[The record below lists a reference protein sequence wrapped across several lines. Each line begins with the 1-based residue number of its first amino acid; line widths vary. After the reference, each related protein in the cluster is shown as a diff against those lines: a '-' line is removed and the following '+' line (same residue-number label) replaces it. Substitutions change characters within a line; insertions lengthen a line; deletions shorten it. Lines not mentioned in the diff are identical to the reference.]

1 MICPICRNENI
12 EVKTFQE
19 QAGSTQFQHTT
30 SKYKEKGHGV
40 VWWRW
45 PHSWPRSTGAAEK
58 RRNVWPR
65 GTAGTEKGKHYEGL
79 EIAAAGHCVAAVRHL
94 RCPAVGAERDSH
106 LPQRRI

>member
-40 VWWRW
+40 VWWLFVGW
-45 PHSWPRSTGAAEK
+45 WWLFVDITLWLCFFYSEVDIK
-58 RRNVWPR
+58 
-65 GTAGTEKGKHYEGL
+65 
-79 EIAAAGHCVAAVRHL
+79 AVCFR
-94 RCPAVGAERDSH
+94 VET
-106 LPQRRI
+106 